1 LLTGPPPSC
10 RIGAEDFSG
19 TKPVRVNIMLRMLLV
34 GLLIPLGIGVL
45 TVMELNT
52 PPRKVAAAE
61 PPTIAMTTDAAS
73 PANVLAKTDRLEV
86 ASLHREISMTE
97 TTRIEATRV
106 EPIPAAAPAAPVAR
120 AEEPA
125 PPPAA
130 RPSPVA
136 KAPAIAPRRAEA
148 RPKPVAKPKKVE
160 TSAVGKPRPKIAEI
174 KHPPVPER
182 PKAVANAESCRL
194 SAFGGLRKALNMSS
208 CEL

>member
-1 LLTGPPPSC
+1 
-10 RIGAEDFSG
+10 
-19 TKPVRVNIMLRMLLV
+19 MLRMLLV

-61 PPTIAMTTDAAS
+61 PPTIPMTTGVAS
-73 PANVLAKTDRLEV
+73 PANVSAKTDRLEV
-86 ASLHREISMTE
+86 ASLHREVPVTE
-97 TTRIEATRV
+97 TSRIEATRV
-106 EPIPAAAPAAPVAR
+106 EPIPAAAPAPPVAR

-130 RPSPVA
+130 KPAPVTRT
-136 KAPAIAPRRAEA
+136 PATAPRHGEA

-160 TSAVGKPRPKIAEI
+160 TSAVAKPTPKITEI
-174 KHPPVPER
+174 KHPPDPER
-182 PKAVANAESCRL
+182 PKAVANTESCRL
-194 SAFGGLRKALNMSS
+194 SAFGGLRKALNLPG